1 MKAVPDL
8 DPQDGSAP
16 AEGPHRHLHPNIRD
30 LTPSATIAM
39 NERSQ
44 QLERSGRH
52 IYKLGFGQSPFP
64 VPSTVVASL
73 REHAERKEYLPVRG
87 LPRLRS
93 AVATHLDDNYGIAGK
108 ADDVL
113 IGPGTKELM
122 FHLQLAYGADLI
134 LPTPSWV
141 SYAPQARI
149 AGSRVHLLPAKAE
162 KGWCLEPE
170 RLDDLCN
177 SEPGRPRLLI
187 LNDPSN
193 PGGTTY
199 PYAVRADLAAVARR
213 HHLLILADE
222 LYGEVRHD
230 GGHRS
235 MAEHYPEGT
244 IVSTGL
250 SKWCGAGG
258 WRLGA
263 FLFPSGLRWLLDA
276 MAAIGT
282 ETFAATSAPIQY
294 AAVTAFE
301 GGTEIAEYLHHS
313 RRILGAVGR
322 RTAAMLAAAGA
333 EVVKPT
339 GGFYVFP
346 DFGPVAG
353 RLQHRG
359 IGTGA
364 QLCERLLQDT
374 GVALL
379 PGSAFGRSESEYT
392 VRVAYVN
399 FDGGPALAASRLV
412 PPEISLD
419 DAFLHDYCGETLEG
433 VERLAEWLAE

>member
-1 MKAVPDL
+1 MKPVPDL
-8 DPQDGSAP
+8 ARRDGSAP

-44 QLERSGRH
+44 RLEQSGRH

-64 VPSTVVASL
+64 VPAPVVASL

-87 LPRLRS
+87 LPQLQS
-93 AVATHLDDNYGIAGK
+93 AVAGHLHDNYGITGHP
-108 ADDVL
+108 DDVL

-122 FHLQLAYGADLI
+122 FHLQLAYGADLV

-141 SYAPQARI
+141 SYGPQARI
-149 AGSRVHLLPAKAE
+149 AGSSVHLLPTKAE
-162 KGWCLEPE
+162 NGWCLEPE
-170 RLDDLCN
+170 QLDDLCN

-193 PGGTTY
+193 PCGTTY
-199 PYAVRADLAAVARR
+199 PYAVQADLAAVARR
-213 HHLLILADE
+213 HNLLILADE
-222 LYGEVRHD
+222 LYGNVHHAGE
-230 GGHRS
+230 HRS

-263 FLFPSGLRWLLDA
+263 FLFPPGLRWLLDA
-276 MAAIGT
+276 MATLAT

-301 GGTEIAEYLHHS
+301 GGPEIAEYLHHS

-322 RTAAMLAAAGA
+322 RSAGMLAAAGA
-333 EVVKPT
+333 DVVKPL
-339 GGFYVFP
+339 GGFYMFP
-346 DFGPVAG
+346 DFGTAVA
-353 RLQHRG
+353 RLQGRG
-359 IGTGA
+359 IETGK
-364 QLCERLLQDT
+364 QLCERLLAET

-379 PGSAFGRSESEYT
+379 PGSAFGRPETELT
-392 VRVAYVN
+392 ARVAYVN
-399 FDGGPALAASRLV
+399 FDGRSALAAL
-412 PPEISLD
+412 I
-419 DAFLHDYCGETLEG
+419 
-433 VERLAEWLAE
+433 EWLAE